1 MCNVITVCDDTDTF
15 ILQLTCGITGWAP
28 DKEAIITVTYSRIK
42 CQFYTNSK
50 KYLRN
55 DFIWFVCCYLPS
67 IIPIEVCTLQIK
79 SLSSKF

>member
-1 MCNVITVCDDTDTF
+1 MCNVITVCDNTDTF
-15 ILQLTCGITGWAP
+15 ILTCGITAWAP

-42 CQFYTNSK
+42 CQLYTNSK

-55 DFIWFVCCYLPS
+55 DFILFVCCYLPS
-67 IIPIEVCTLQIK
+67 TIPIEVCTLQIK